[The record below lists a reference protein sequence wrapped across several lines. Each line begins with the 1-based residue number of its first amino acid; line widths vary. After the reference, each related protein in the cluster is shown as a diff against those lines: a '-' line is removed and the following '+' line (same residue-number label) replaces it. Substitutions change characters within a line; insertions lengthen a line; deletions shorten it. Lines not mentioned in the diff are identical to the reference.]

1 MAELDIL
8 VSVLGWC
15 SLINILLLTLTTLIL
30 AIFRTEIVAL
40 HGRLFGVES
49 AQLNM
54 LYLTYLSYFKLITLC
69 FFLVPYLSLKIVT

>member
-15 SLINILLLTLTTLIL
+15 SLINILILTLTTLIL

-54 LYLTYLSYFKLITLC
+54 LYLT
-69 FFLVPYLSLKIVT
+69 